1 MKKWKKVMLRICVLV
16 LSAVLVLSGCS
27 KFRSK
32 DDPDVVAPVD
42 QETKR
47 KTNFGSIAGDDTFV
61 FGGSKKKGSG
71 AQGAGMRVNSYLWSA
86 SLDAISFMPLVSA
99 DANGGVIVTDWY
111 VDEKKPSERIKVMI
125 KITSIELRVEAIHI
139 TIHKQRL
146 SAGQWVNMS
155 DEDRTASTELENII
169 LTKAR
174 HLRMQSK

>member
-1 MKKWKKVMLRICVLV
+1 MLRTYVLV
-16 LSAVLVLSGCS
+16 LSAALIIAGCS

-61 FGGSKKKGSG
+61 FGGSKKKGSS
-71 AQGAGMRVNSYLWSA
+71 AQGTGMRVNPYLWSA

-111 VDEKKPSERIKVMI
+111 TDEKKSSERLKVTI
-125 KITSIELRVEAIHI
+125 KISSIELRVEAINI
-139 TIHKQRL
+139 AIHKQRL
-146 SAGQWVNMS
+146 SGNQWVNVS
-155 DEDRTASTELENII
+155 VEDRIASTELENII